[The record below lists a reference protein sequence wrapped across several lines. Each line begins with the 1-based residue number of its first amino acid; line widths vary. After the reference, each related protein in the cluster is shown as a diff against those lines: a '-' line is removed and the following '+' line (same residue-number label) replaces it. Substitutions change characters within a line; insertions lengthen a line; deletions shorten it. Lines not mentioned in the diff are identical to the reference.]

1 MILKKITEYQFK
13 GNECFFSTVNT
24 KKQAVLTFRSDNE
37 SSQGDGDKSRGLK
50 MATLGSIGNETAE

>member
-1 MILKKITEYQFK
+1 M
-13 GNECFFSTVNT
+13 FFSTVNT

-50 MATLGSIGNETAE
+50 MANLGSIANETAE